1 MTKIIKKPLN
11 IFFKEGTF
19 ELPKRLV
26 EKNYAVS
33 FYVLKNLDLVRNFAV
48 NRYELTSDYIHF
60 LKNEQ
65 IDEN

>member
-11 IFFKEGTF
+11 IFFKEVTF

-65 IDEN
+65 IN